1 MRRLVRILAAVLI
14 PLVAIGLAV
23 FFFVLPQM
31 VEDRLNPVEYL
42 PPYAASAEAVALH
55 KTLVVA
61 DLHADPLLWGRDLVE
76 RGTRGHVDIPRL
88 AEGNVALEVF
98 GVVTQSPRGLNIE
111 RNDDSTDDIFLLA
124 MAQRWPLKTWFSL
137 KERALYQADRLSD
150 MAFRSDG
157 KFVIVRS
164 KRDLRI
170 FLERR
175 KQEPGIVAGML
186 ATEGAHPLEGDPDNV
201 DQLFDAGYRMMSF
214 AHFFD
219 NAFAGSAHG
228 VEKGGLTDAGRDLL
242 QRMEAKGII
251 VDLSHG
257 SAKQIADVLAAAT
270 RPIVVSHTGVRGTCD
285 NNRNLSDEQLRAI
298 AANGGMIGIGFWDTA
313 TCGSDATA
321 IAEAIVHAVGVM
333 GIDHVGLGSDFDGS
347 VQTPFDATGMVQIT
361 DALIAA
367 GLSDE
372 DVAKVMGGNQI
383 RLLMQNLPD

>member
-14 PLVAIGLAV
+14 PLAAIGLAV
-23 FFFVLPQM
+23 FFFALPQM

-55 KTLVVA
+55 KTLVIA

-76 RGTRGHVDIPRL
+76 RGTHGHIDIPRL

-124 MAQRWPLKTWFSL
+124 IAQRWPLKTWFSL
-137 KERALYQADRLSD
+137 KERALYQADRLSG

-157 KFVIVRS
+157 KFVLIRS

-175 KQEPGIVAGML
+175 KQEPGIVAGLL

-201 DQLFDAGYRMMSF
+201 DQLFDAGYRMISF
-214 AHFFD
+214 THFFD
-219 NAFAGSAHG
+219 NAMAGSAHG
-228 VEKGGLTDAGRDLL
+228 VEKGGLTEAGRDLL
-242 QRMEAKGII
+242 RRMEAKGIT

-257 SAKQIADVLAAAT
+257 SAPQIADALAAAT
-270 RPIVVSHTGVRGTCD
+270 RPVVVSHTGVRGTCD
-285 NNRNLSDEQLRAI
+285 NNRNLSDDQLRAI
-298 AANGGMIGIGFWDTA
+298 AANGGMVGIGFWDTA
-313 TCGSDATA
+313 TCGDDAVA
-321 IAEAIVHAVGVM
+321 IAKAIVHAVGVM
-333 GIDHVGLGSDFDGS
+333 GVDHVGLGSDFDGS
-347 VQTPFDATGMVQIT
+347 VKTPFDATGMVQIT

-367 GLSDE
+367 GLSNE
-372 DVAKVMGGNQI
+372 DIAKVMGGNQI